1 MKYYGKEK
9 CRILKEIRAEIARQ
23 NDIEW
28 VVSECKHQGNCK
40 GTCPKCEQEVRKLE
54 KALERREALGKRVAV
69 VGVSAS
75 IALSVT
81 GCVNPLLR
89 PTAGAPLPETGE
101 SLPPNTESESL
112 HETSAQG
119 EEVVTE
125 MGELVVP
132 SDETTEF
139 ETMEN
144 FMGELVDGEFL
155 VETTEPETEEPLMGD
170 PVPEL
175 GEYPEETTDD
185 EQETALIRPPL
196 AGMPVYEE
204 DTDWDE
210 TEEPLMGDPVP
221 DEDEDDSLMDF
232 DEYETSKDDP
242 IILGEAPDE
251 E

>member
-40 GTCPKCEQEVRKLE
+40 GTCPKCEQEVRQLE
-54 KALERREALGKRVAV
+54 KALARRESLGKRVAV

-89 PTAGAPLPETGE
+89 PTAGVPLPETGE

-119 EEVVTE
+119 EEVVTD
-125 MGELVVP
+125 MGDVTIP
-132 SDETTEF
+132 GDS
-139 ETMEN
+139 
-144 FMGELVDGEFL
+144 FMGEIVDGEFL
-155 VETTEPETEEPLMGD
+155 EETTETETEEPLMGD
-170 PVPEL
+170 P
-175 GEYPEETTDD
+175 
-185 EQETALIRPPL
+185 
-196 AGMPVYEE
+196 
-204 DTDWDE
+204 
-210 TEEPLMGDPVP
+210 
-221 DEDEDDSLMDF
+221 
-232 DEYETSKDDP
+232 
-242 IILGEAPDE
+242 APDWE

>member
-40 GTCPKCEQEVRKLE
+40 GTCPKCEQEVRQLE
-54 KALERREALGKRVAV
+54 KALARRESLGKRVAV

-101 SLPPNTESESL
+101 SLSPNTESESL
-112 HETSAQG
+112 HETSVQG
-119 EEVVTE
+119 EEVVTD
-125 MGELVVP
+125 MGDVTIP
-132 SDETTEF
+132 GDS
-139 ETMEN
+139 
-144 FMGELVDGEFL
+144 FMGEIVDGEFL
-155 VETTEPETEEPLMGD
+155 EETTEPETEETLMGDPVPEEGEYPEETTGVEIDVILPGVPLLDETETEEPLMGD
-170 PVPEL
+170 P
-175 GEYPEETTDD
+175 
-185 EQETALIRPPL
+185 
-196 AGMPVYEE
+196 
-204 DTDWDE
+204 
-210 TEEPLMGDPVP
+210 
-221 DEDEDDSLMDF
+221 
-232 DEYETSKDDP
+232 
-242 IILGEAPDE
+242 APDWE